1 LGNKWIIRYTLM
13 LITTNAPA
21 NLIECPEDGLPRFVK
36 PKYITIQE
44 FDESTAS
51 RFTEGFNYLLND
63 PQTIIPIYISSPG
76 GAIFSLMGI
85 RDLIACS
92 PKPVIT
98 FTSSMA
104 ASCGALLLALGTKGY
119 RYASPNAMILIHE
132 ASTATEGKTADI
144 INEARYIEQ
153 LNDELLQLLADCS
166 NKNKEFYRKLIKK
179 NNNSDL
185 FITPQQALEYGI
197 IDHVAVPKLEM
208 NVSVD
213 YKVTPTYPNKVERPK
228 KVK

>member
-1 LGNKWIIRYTLM
+1 M

-21 NLIECPEDGLPRFVK
+21 NIIEHPEDGPARFSR
-36 PKYITIQE
+36 PKYITVQE

-51 RFTEGFNYLLND
+51 RFTEGFNYLLNE
-63 PQTIIPIYISSPG
+63 PQSVIPIYISSPG

-98 FTSSMA
+98 FTASMA

-119 RYASPNAMILIHE
+119 RYASPNAMILVHE
-132 ASTATEGKTADI
+132 ASTSSEGKTSEI
-144 INEARYIEQ
+144 INEALYIEK
-153 LNDELLQLLADCS
+153 LNDELLDLLAENS
-166 NKNKEFYRKLIKK
+166 NKSKEFYKKLIKK
-179 NNNSDL
+179 NNNADL
-185 FITPQQALEYGI
+185 FITPQQAKDWGI
-197 IDHVAVPKLEM
+197 IDHIAIPKIEM
-208 NVSVD
+208 NVKVD
-213 YKVTPTYPNKVERPK
+213 YVVTPTYPNKVERLK